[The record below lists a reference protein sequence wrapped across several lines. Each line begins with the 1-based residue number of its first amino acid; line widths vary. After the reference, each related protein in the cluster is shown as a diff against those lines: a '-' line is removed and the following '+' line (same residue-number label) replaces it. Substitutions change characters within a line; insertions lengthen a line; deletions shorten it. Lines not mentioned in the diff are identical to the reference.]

1 MLERVLSGWTIA
13 KVGFLADTNG
23 YVNHVDSVSPESCQ
37 QAFSRGS
44 SWGADMNS
52 LEEAG
57 PTGNVSSGS
66 FKGPAMAL
74 ERELAV
80 YNEHLIDLLANEGKY
95 ILIRNEEI
103 SGPFE
108 TYDDALEAGYAKY
121 GLVPFLVKQILRVEP
136 IYYFSR
142 DLPPCR
148 S

>member
-1 MLERVLSGWTIA
+1 
-13 KVGFLADTNG
+13 
-23 YVNHVDSVSPESCQ
+23 
-37 QAFSRGS
+37 
-44 SWGADMNS
+44 
-52 LEEAG
+52 
-57 PTGNVSSGS
+57 
-66 FKGPAMAL
+66 MAL

-80 YNEHLIDLLANEGKY
+80 YNENLPDLLANEGKY
-95 ILIRNEEI
+95 TLIRHEEI

-121 GLVPFLVKQILRVEP
+121 GAVPFLVKQIQRVEP

>member
-1 MLERVLSGWTIA
+1 
-13 KVGFLADTNG
+13 
-23 YVNHVDSVSPESCQ
+23 
-37 QAFSRGS
+37 
-44 SWGADMNS
+44 MNS
-52 LEEAG
+52 LEHAG
-57 PTGNVSSGS
+57 LTSNLPSSS
-66 FKGPAMAL
+66 SKGPAMAL

-80 YNEHLIDLLANEGKY
+80 YNEHLIDLLVNEGKY
-95 ILIRNEEI
+95 ILIRHEEI

-121 GLVPFLVKQILRVEP
+121 GLVPFLVKQIQRVEP